1 MKYFFK
7 SLFVYLLPLILF
19 YACKSGG
26 GSGEA
31 YTIKMS
37 LNKGDKFSQNFD
49 MKMNMNMEMA
59 MLKDPVN
66 MKMNMEAGCDFEVLD
81 NNGTEKELKI
91 TYSNMKVN
99 MDMGKIAGAG
109 GADVNERMNEL
120 SEKLAGKSV
129 TLKIDKAN
137 NVTSVSGFEN
147 LMISDSTD
155 AATKATMEKMFSKEQ
170 FNSMFG
176 MMFKMYPDKS
186 VKVGDTWDSES
197 EMEMSNIRMKVKMKH
212 TLLEVKDGIAVIDI
226 KGLIDGKGKMNQ
238 GGVSI
243 DMNLSGGQ
251 NGKLTITMNNGYV
264 KSGTYK
270 MDVKGNMEVMGQKVA
285 VNMTGDYRVKG
296 K

>member
-7 SLFVYLLPLILF
+7 SLLVYLLPIVLF
-19 YACKSGG
+19 CACKSGG

-37 LNKGDKFSQNFD
+37 LNKGDKFSQSVDVSMNMSMDIPMMKDPMD
-49 MKMNMNMEMA
+49 MKMYGET
-59 MLKDPVN
+59 
-66 MKMNMEAGCDFEVLD
+66 GCDFEVVY
-81 NNGTEKELKI
+81 NNNIEKELKM
-91 TYSNMKVN
+91 TYSNMTMK
-99 MDMGKIAGAG
+99 MDMGVITKTIG
-109 GADVNERMNEL
+109 GDLDERMD
-120 SEKLAGKSV
+120 KLGKNIVGKSV
-129 TLKIDKAN
+129 ILKMDKGN

-147 LMISDSTD
+147 IVLPDSTD
-155 AATKATMEKMFSKEQ
+155 TVAKATMEKMFSKDQ

-176 MMFKMYPDKS
+176 MMFKIYPDKP
-186 VKVGDTWDSES
+186 VKVGDSWNSES
-197 EMEMSNIRMKVKMKH
+197 EMEMSNIRMKIKMKH
-212 TLLEVKDGIAVIDI
+212 TLLEVKDGIAIIDI

-251 NGKLTITMNNGYV
+251 NGKLNITMNTGYV
-264 KSGTYK
+264 KSGSYK

-285 VNMTGDYRVKG
+285 VSMTGDYVVRG